1 MRIVCENEK
10 CTGCLACVV
19 TCLDHHYPADA
30 NGAVAPRRYQKA
42 VQPSGYTKYDT
53 YSCHHCSNAPCAA
66 VCPVGAIRQ
75 DESGW
80 VLVDR
85 GACIGC
91 GACGKV
97 CPLHIPQR
105 GHDGKM
111 VKCDGCGGDPNCV
124 KVCPNGALKIE
135 TA

>member
-30 NGAVAPRRYQKA
+30 VGAVAPRRYEKK

-53 YSCHHCSNAPCAA
+53 FSCHHCPNAPCVAA
-66 VCPVGAIRQ
+66 CPVGAIRQ

-85 GACIGC
+85 DVCIGC
-91 GACGKV
+91 GACGKA
-97 CPLHIPQR
+97 CPFHIPQR

-111 VKCDGCGGDPNCV
+111 VKCDGCGGEPNCV
-124 KVCPNGALKIE
+124 KICPNGALKIE
-135 TA
+135 NV